1 MLLFRMMMFETPKP
15 FEVKEDVIAVE
26 LVTFSS
32 TATTI
37 TPEDLPLEIDDAPA
51 QPPPNV
57 KPKAKPAPPTPPRET
72 VQTPDIL
79 ASSRAAT
86 VEDEGNAVPL
96 PETGTTSEE
105 SQRAANQARIDE
117 GLKALATELACFKG
131 FTTDCADM
139 RKDVFEE
146 FQMTETDKV
155 YTKKYAHTGMPV
167 EFYGMSERQI
177 RAKLNVPNAGEN
189 GLYIPFTNIG
199 IDGGIWDALHGVN
212 KGCEWKAAGIDERGK
227 YNPIKDCPDYLPA
240 AREDRDRR
248 NKFQRQA
255 IK

>member
-1 MLLFRMMMFETPKP
+1 MFKTPEP

-26 LVTFSS
+26 LVTFPS

-57 KPKAKPAPPTPPRET
+57 KPKPKPAPPTPPRET

-117 GLKALATELACFKG
+117 GLKG
-131 FTTDCADM
+131 S
-139 RKDVFEE
+139 
-146 FQMTETDKV
+146 
-155 YTKKYAHTGMPV
+155 G
-167 EFYGMSERQI
+167 
-177 RAKLNVPNAGEN
+177 N
-189 GLYIPFTNIG
+189 
-199 IDGGIWDALHGVN
+199 
-212 KGCEWKAAGIDERGK
+212 
-227 YNPIKDCPDYLPA
+227 
-240 AREDRDRR
+240 
-248 NKFQRQA
+248 
-255 IK
+255 